1 MEPLDAYKEAG
12 RIASKVR
19 RWIGDEVEVGMRLID
34 ICDRV
39 EKQIRDLGG
48 KPAFPC
54 NVDIDH
60 VAAHYTSPVDDG
72 SYVQESSLVKVDIG
86 VHVDGYI
93 ADTATTICLEPQ
105 LKMLV
110 VAAEA
115 ALDAGLRT
123 IRAGIKTSEVSS
135 VIERTMKKMGVV
147 PIRNLT
153 GHKMARFVI
162 HAGKAIPN
170 VSSLMVGHKLG
181 VGDVYAVEPFTTLPN
196 AIGEVADG
204 PVGHI
209 YRFQKRRS
217 IDSKQAKEIL
227 KFIQSEYKTLP
238 FASRWVFRRFPGIEG
253 QEAFSE
259 LLRRRC
265 LYSYPQ
271 LIERSRRPVAQA
283 EHTVI
288 VEEDGCEITT
298 A

>member
-1 MEPLDAYKEAG
+1 MEPLDALREAG

-19 RWIGDEVEVGMRLID
+19 RWIGDEVEVGMRLMD
-34 ICDRV
+34 ICDGV
-39 EKQIRDLGG
+39 EGRIRDLGG
-48 KPAFPC
+48 EPAFPC

-60 VAAHYTSPVDDG
+60 VAAHYTSPVDDK
-72 SYVQESSLVKVDIG
+72 SHVQENSLVKVDIG
-86 VHVDGYI
+86 VHVDGYL

-115 ALDAGLRT
+115 ALDAGLR
-123 IRAGIKTSEVSS
+123 IMRAGTKASEVGS
-135 VIERTMKKMGVV
+135 VIERTMKMMGVV

-153 GHKMARFVI
+153 GHKMARFII

-170 VSSLMVGHKLG
+170 VSSLMVGHRLG

-196 AIGEVADG
+196 AAGEVADG
-204 PVGHI
+204 PGGNI

-217 IDSKQAKEIL
+217 VDGEQAKEML
-227 KFIQSEYKTLP
+227 KFIQSEYRTLP
-238 FASRWVFRRFPGIEG
+238 FASRWVLRRFPGLEG
-253 QEAFSE
+253 REAFSE
-259 LLRRRC
+259 LFRRRC
-265 LYSYPQ
+265 IYSYPQ
-271 LIERSRRPVAQA
+271 LIERSRGPVAQA

-288 VEEDGCEITT
+288 IEKNGCEITT

>member
-1 MEPLDAYKEAG
+1 MEPLEALREAG

-19 RWIGDEVEVGMRLID
+19 RWISDEVEVGMRLID
-34 ICDRV
+34 ICDGV
-39 EKQIRDLGG
+39 EGRIRDLGG
-48 KPAFPC
+48 EPAFPC
-54 NVDIDH
+54 NVDIDY
-60 VAAHYTSPVDDG
+60 VAAHYTSPVDDK

-105 LKMLV
+105 LEMLV

-115 ALDAGLRT
+115 SLNAGIRT
-123 IRAGIKTSEVSS
+123 MRAGIKASEVGS
-135 VIERTMKKMGVV
+135 VIERKMKMMGVV

-153 GHKMARFVI
+153 GHKMARFVV

-170 VSSLMVGHKLG
+170 VSSLMVGHRLK

-196 AIGEVADG
+196 AAGVVADG
-204 PVGHI
+204 PRGHI

-217 IDSKQAKEIL
+217 VDSEQAKELL
-227 KFIQSEYKTLP
+227 KFIQSEYRTLP
-238 FASRWVFRRFPGIEG
+238 FASRWVLRRFSGLEG
-253 QEAFSE
+253 QEAFFE
-259 LLRRRC
+259 LLSRRC
-265 LYSYPQ
+265 LHSYPQ
-271 LIERSRRPVAQA
+271 LIERSRGPVAQA